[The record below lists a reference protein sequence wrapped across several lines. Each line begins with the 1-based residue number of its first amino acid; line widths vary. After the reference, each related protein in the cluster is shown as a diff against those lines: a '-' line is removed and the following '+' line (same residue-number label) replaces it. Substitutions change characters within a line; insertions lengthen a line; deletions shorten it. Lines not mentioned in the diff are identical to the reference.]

1 MKRMGW
7 VILGGLLL
15 LGGVW
20 SAARSQTARPTPAI
34 PLPPFP
40 MPQTAPDERAFAGV
54 ELARP
59 QLTETVGPAYG
70 IDFISSAENPADDLQ
85 YANALATGAS
95 WNRWPLYWQAV
106 ETSADNFDWSVHDPV
121 VAADMTHGLQLQL
134 ILMGVPGFYF
144 SGSRAVPNTLWEPVF
159 DDGSDNP
166 APGKG
171 LNLNNKWARFVS
183 AAVQRYQPGGSLAKA
198 QGWPEGVGVRH
209 WEMWNEPDLP
219 WFWDGSKTEYARLLK
234 VGYLAVKSVDPDAQ
248 VISGAMANNF
258 DGAYYTYYDDILT
271 LYDADPLAASQNYF
285 HDIMATHSYY
295 YAWQTWL
302 HVYRAG
308 NAMAAHGLH
317 KPIWLNE
324 TGVSAWNDY
333 PGPVWDPLSAYRATP
348 TEQADYVLQT
358 AFYAIFA
365 GADAIFHFQLYDG
378 CGNQPRGTDFPPHNG
393 ELCTPEGML
402 ISDPTKPCAGDAN
415 GLYRNPTDATCF
427 TQHPQP
433 ETPRQN
439 FSAYRVL
446 TTYVTEVEPLWRLR
460 PGDTQEWIALY
471 RPAQRQRVLALW
483 ARYGTN
489 ETASVAALG
498 AQAMLV
504 GPDEVAETL
513 TPVDGHYVLTLS
525 AATNQNADFAGP
537 TLYPIGGRPAIL
549 IEVDEQAPILPGV
562 AVTGNGNQIDVSWP
576 ADDGLGGG
584 VATYD
589 VAASVDGGPFQPWL
603 SSVQATEGTYPASL
617 GHVYRF
623 RAQATDR
630 AGNVS
635 LAAFSADFSLEPLPL
650 TGDKT
655 ASAYLVEPG
664 ETLTY
669 TIRLI
674 SINAPYPAANL
685 SDPLPAGSLYNPG
698 SLHASAGQA
707 SYADGVIA
715 WTGAISPGVTITLT
729 YSVTIDPALGEG
741 RAALINQAEVGDG
754 FGRTLTLTT
763 QSWINPWQVALPLL
777 RHR

>member
-1 MKRMGW
+1 MKRIGW
-7 VILGGLLL
+7 FMVCGLLL
-15 LGGVW
+15 AGGVW
-20 SAARSQTARPTPAI
+20 GAARSQTSAPAPVI
-34 PLPPFP
+34 APPSFP
-40 MPQTAPDERAFAGV
+40 MPPVAPDEQAYAGR

-59 QLTETVGPAYG
+59 QFEGATGPNYG
-70 IDFISSAENPADDLQ
+70 VDFISSAENPADDLQ

-95 WNRWPLYWQAV
+95 WNRWPVYWQAI
-106 ETSADNFDWSVHDPV
+106 ETSADQFDWSAHDPV
-121 VAADMTHGLQLQL
+121 VSADMAHGLQLEL

-144 SGSRAVPNTLWEPVF
+144 SGSHAVPNTLWEPIF

-171 LNLNNKWARFVS
+171 LNPNNKWARFVG
-183 AAVQRYQPGGSLAKA
+183 AAVQRYRPGGVLAQA
-198 QGWPEGVGVRH
+198 QGWPDGVGVRH

-219 WFWDGSKTEYARLLK
+219 WFWDGSKAEYARLLK
-234 VGYLAVKSVDPDAQ
+234 VGYLAVKSVDPQAQ

-258 DGAYYTYYDDILT
+258 DGAYYTYYDDILS
-271 LYDADPLAASQNYF
+271 LYDADPMAASQNYF

-302 HVYRAG
+302 HVFRAG

-324 TGVSAWNDY
+324 TGVPAWNDY
-333 PGPVWDPLSAYRATP
+333 PGPVWDPLSAYRATQ
-348 TEQADYVLQT
+348 TEQADYMVQT

-402 ISDPTKPCAGDAN
+402 IGDPTKPCAGDAN
-415 GLYRNPTDATCF
+415 GLYRNPTDAACF

-439 FSAYRVL
+439 LSAYRVL
-446 TTYVTEVEPLWRLR
+446 TTYVTGVEPLWRLR

-489 ETASVAALG
+489 ETATVEALG
-498 AQAMLV
+498 AQATWV
-504 GPDEVAETL
+504 GPDGVTQTL
-513 TPVDGHYVLTLS
+513 TPVDGRYVLSLP

-537 TLYPIGGRPAIL
+537 TLYPIGGRPSIL
-549 IEVDEQAPILPGV
+549 IEVDEQAPVLPGV
-562 AVTGNGNQIDVSWP
+562 TLTDVGNQIEVAWP
-576 ADDGLGGG
+576 ADDGLGSG

-589 VAASVDGGPFQPWL
+589 VAVAVDGGAFEPWL
-603 SSVQATEGTYPASL
+603 SGATVTSGSYPATL

-635 LAAFSADFSLEPLPL
+635 PAAVSAEFSLEPLPL
-650 TGDKT
+650 SGAKM
-655 ASAYLVEPG
+655 AGAYLVEPG

-669 TIRLI
+669 VIRLV
-674 SINAPYPAANL
+674 SVNAPYPAANL
-685 SDPLPAGSLYNPG
+685 SDPLPAGAVYNPG
-698 SLHASAGQA
+698 SLNASAGQA
-707 SYADGVIA
+707 AYADGVVT
-715 WTGAISPGVTITLT
+715 WMGNISPGATITLT
-729 YSVTIDPALGEG
+729 YGVTIDPALGET
-741 RAALINQAEVGDG
+741 RAVLVNEATVVDG
-754 FGRTLTLTT
+754 FGRTFTLAA
-763 QSWINPWQVALPLL
+763 QSWVNPWQVALPLI
-777 RHR
+777 RK